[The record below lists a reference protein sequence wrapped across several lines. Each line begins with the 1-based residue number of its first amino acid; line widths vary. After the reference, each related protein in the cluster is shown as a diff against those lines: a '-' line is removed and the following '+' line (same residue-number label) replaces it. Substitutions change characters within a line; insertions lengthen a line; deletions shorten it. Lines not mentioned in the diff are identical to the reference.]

1 MASASYKQK
10 NVLSK
15 MAPKFGLIGVY
26 QANEKWWS
34 FICYKLNCLEKGF
47 QCDNVDYNP
56 KGMKGKVL

>member
-1 MASASYKQK
+1 MASASYEQK
-10 NVLSK
+10 NVLGK
-15 MAPKFGLIGVY
+15 QDGFGRIGVY

-56 KGMKGKVL
+56 KGVKGKVL

>member
-1 MASASYKQK
+1 
-10 NVLSK
+10 

-26 QANEKWWS
+26 QANEKWWC

-56 KGMKGKVL
+56 KGVKGKVL

>member
-10 NVLSK
+10 KCSK
-15 MAPKFGLIGVY
+15 QDGFGRIGVY

-56 KGMKGKVL
+56 KGVKGKVL